1 MLQMVFQKN
10 WWKRSYKMN
19 NKTSKSI
26 MKQKENLKELSNQER
41 LSIKKKKVI
50 HLKIRIK
57 KIGMRKEIKMMNMIG
72 IESKKIEEKDQD
84 HMREDI
90 SKIKEEEIGPN
101 KKREIIKQKQKK
113 SQMMWIIIIIVEN
126 ITIIERIITN
136 IPENIEIDLKTDIIS
151 DITFIYFSLCS

>member
-57 KIGMRKEIKMMNMIG
+57 KIRMRKEIKMMNMIG

-101 KKREIIKQKQKK
+101 KKREIIKRKQKK
-113 SQMMWIIIIIVEN
+113 SQMM
-126 ITIIERIITN
+126 
-136 IPENIEIDLKTDIIS
+136 
-151 DITFIYFSLCS
+151 

>member
-1 MLQMVFQKN
+1 
-10 WWKRSYKMN
+10 
-19 NKTSKSI
+19 
-26 MKQKENLKELSNQER
+26 MKQKENLKELNNQER